1 MDKKTRL
8 ESVTSAFRQAGTID
22 VGLMTAEQAEK
33 GYFHEFGTKH
43 IPPRPFMTIALEEGR
58 RQIDSDLI
66 TMTRAIA
73 DGKATFERAAGIV
86 GQRHADRIKYTIG
99 KVDILPALKS
109 ETVKRKG
116 SAKTLVDHGHMLNA
130 VTFRVNGK

>member
-1 MDKKTRL
+1 
-8 ESVTSAFRQAGTID
+8 
-22 VGLMTAEQAEK
+22 MTAEQAEK

-43 IPPRPFMTIALEEGR
+43 IPPRPFMTIAIEEGR

-130 VTFRVNGK
+130 VTFRVNNK